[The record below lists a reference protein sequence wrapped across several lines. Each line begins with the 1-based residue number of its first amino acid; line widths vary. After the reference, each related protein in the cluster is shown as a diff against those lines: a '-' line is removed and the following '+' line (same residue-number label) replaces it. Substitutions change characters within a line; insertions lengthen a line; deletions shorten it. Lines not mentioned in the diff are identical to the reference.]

1 MRHIGRLLLISRR
14 YWPWMGLTFVAMLGV
29 TGAVLAGPWML
40 RSLIAVLEQS
50 IGVEPLPYG
59 QVARVAVILLCVYA
73 LRPAL
78 RALQTW
84 SAHVAGWGS
93 VAATREEIYD
103 HLQRL
108 SPRYYSD
115 MQTGQIMSRV
125 VNDTGHFEQLMA
137 HAVPEMAVSLLTL
150 AGVSAALFYINS
162 KLAVYTL
169 VPIPVIVLGF
179 YLYNRLV
186 RPLRARYGAEPDQ

>member
-1 MRHIGRLLLISRR
+1 MRHIGRLLVISRG
-14 YWPWMGLTFVAMLGV
+14 YWAWMCLAFVAMLGV

-40 RSLIAVLEQS
+40 RSLIAVIEQS
-50 IGVEPLPYG
+50 VGFEPLPYG
-59 QVARVAVILLCVYA
+59 KIARVAVTLLAVYA

-93 VAATREEIYD
+93 VAAARQEIYD
-103 HLQRL
+103 HLQKL

-150 AGVSAALFYINS
+150 SGVSAVLFYINAKRS
-162 KLAVYTL
+162 SWRCLKGMT
-169 VPIPVIVLGF
+169 P
-179 YLYNRLV
+179 R
-186 RPLRARYGAEPDQ
+186 